1 MVLKT
6 RTEFREGCLERDS
19 HSCVICGETENLSVH
34 HIIERR
40 LWPDGGYYMENGAT
54 LCEEHH
60 IQAETTELSCD
71 TIRDH
76 CNGIIK
82 ILLPEDFY
90 PDVEYTKWGD
100 VVLSNGNRMKGPL
113 FYDESVQKILKQG
126 PYFDRYNDYVKY
138 PRTYHLPWSQG
149 KTSDDKTIPDC
160 SQFEGKRV
168 VVTEKMDGENTT
180 IYRNYIH
187 ARSIDGRDHWSRS
200 WVKNLQSKI
209 GYEVPDGWR
218 LCGENLYAEHSIK
231 YEDLISYF
239 ALFSIWN
246 EQNMCLSWDE
256 TCEYSDMLE
265 LPMVPVLYDGIFDEK
280 HIKTLWSEKDRDKQE
295 GYVVRLADSFSY
307 LDFRKS
313 VAKFVRSNHVNAA
326 NHHWMFTASEK
337 NKLKV

>member
-1 MVLKT
+1 
-6 RTEFREGCLERDS
+6 
-19 HSCVICGETENLSVH
+19 
-34 HIIERR
+34 
-40 LWPDGGYYMENGAT
+40 
-54 LCEEHH
+54 
-60 IQAETTELSCD
+60 
-71 TIRDH
+71 
-76 CNGIIK
+76 
-82 ILLPEDFY
+82 
-90 PDVEYTKWGD
+90 
-100 VVLSNGNRMKGPL
+100 
-113 FYDESVQKILKQG
+113 
-126 PYFDRYNDYVKY
+126 
-138 PRTYHLPWSQG
+138 
-149 KTSDDKTIPDC
+149 
-160 SQFEGKRV
+160 
-168 VVTEKMDGENTT
+168 MDGENTT

-231 YEDLISYF
+231 YDDLISYF

-256 TCEYSDMLE
+256 TCQYSDMLE